1 MRCRRCCSASIPG
14 WPHGSGSGCSFS
26 AWWVYVRSR
35 RQHQGDSRLST
46 NCGDVHGHAANVPKD
61 RQEKREKRETKFY
74 SCLRVRYVH
83 GHAANVPK
91 DPQEKREKRE
101 TKFYSY
107 LSVRDVQNHAATLP
121 KDKQ

>member
-14 WPHGSGSGCSFS
+14 WPHGSGSDCSFS

-35 RQHQGDSRLST
+35 RQHRGDARFST
-46 NCGDVHGHAANVPKD
+46 NCGDVHGHAADVPKD

-91 DPQEKREKRE
+91 RSAGGTRE
-101 TKFYSY
+101 TGDEILFLPECPRRSE
-107 LSVRDVQNHAATLP
+107 SCCDVGRG
-121 KDKQ
+121 